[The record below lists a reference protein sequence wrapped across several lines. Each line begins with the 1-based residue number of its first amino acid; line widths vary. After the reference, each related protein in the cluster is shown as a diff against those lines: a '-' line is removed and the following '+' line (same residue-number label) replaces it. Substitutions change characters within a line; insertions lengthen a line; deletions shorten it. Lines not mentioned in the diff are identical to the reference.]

1 MVRRNFEFWQEEK
14 NMARPTARRPA
25 RYSKMQ
31 NRKYPLLR
39 IRLMAQKQE
48 LVSRIAERLERV
60 VSVREPDDDVAVAI
74 ENYTKDL
81 TAASLERERSTLTAI
96 EAALTRLSAGEYG
109 SCEVCGVAI
118 SRARL
123 EALPWAHLCVNCA
136 ERSAARVGI

>member
-1 MVRRNFEFWQEEK
+1 
-14 NMARPTARRPA
+14 MARPAGRRPA

-31 NRKYPLLR
+31 NQEYPLLR

-48 LVSRIAERLERV
+48 LLTRIAEQLERV
-60 VSVREPDDDVAVAI
+60 VSAREPDDDVAVAI

-96 EAALTRLSAGEYG
+96 EAALTRLNAGEYG

-118 SRARL
+118 PRARL
-123 EALPWAHLCVNCA
+123 KALPWAHLCVNCA
-136 ERSAARVGI
+136 ERSAAA